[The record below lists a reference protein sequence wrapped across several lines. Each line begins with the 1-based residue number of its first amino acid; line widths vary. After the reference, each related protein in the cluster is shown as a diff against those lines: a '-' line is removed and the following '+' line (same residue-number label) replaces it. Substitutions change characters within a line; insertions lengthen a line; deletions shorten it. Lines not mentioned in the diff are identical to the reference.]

1 MPVSEAYNYAVF
13 PPEDDVH
20 FFGSFAEHLKVG
32 DPAPDFDATLLDGGH
47 GRLSEYTARGM
58 VVLEFG
64 SFT

>member
-1 MPVSEAYNYAVF
+1 MITSEAYNYPVF

-32 DPAPDFDATLLDGGH
+32 DRAPDFEATLLDGGQV
-47 GRLSEYTARGM
+47 RLSEYTARGM

>member
-1 MPVSEAYNYAVF
+1 MTASEAYNYAVF

-20 FFGSFAEHLKVG
+20 FFGSFAKHLKVG
-32 DPAPDFDATLLDGGH
+32 DPAPDFEATLLDGGQ